1 MNKKKWIFT
10 GVAGVVGLGIV
21 AGGAAAT
28 ASTMNLQTT
37 NGTVIPDGAITERAG
52 VLDSKTVQLRQTNSA
67 VTVVSAPSA
76 ANVDTT
82 ASAPSPAPSAA
93 SAPTAASAPS
103 PAPSPASAPS
113 AASAPSPA
121 SAPSAASVASAAS
134 D

>member
-1 MNKKKWIFT
+1 MNSKKWIFT

-37 NGTVIPDGAITERAG
+37 DGTVIPGGAINERAS
-52 VLDSKTVQLRQTNSA
+52 VLDGKTVQLRQTNSA

-76 ANVDTT
+76 ANVDST
-82 ASAPSPAPSAA
+82 ASVPSPATAPSPAPT
-93 SAPTAASAPS
+93 PASAPS

-113 AASAPSPA
+113 PAPSPV
-121 SAPSAASVASAAS
+121 SAPTAASVASAPS
-134 D
+134 N

>member
-37 NGTVIPDGAITERAG
+37 DGTVIPGGAINERAG
-52 VLDSKTVQLRQTNSA
+52 VLSGNTVQLRETNSS
-67 VTVVSAPSA
+67 VTVVSAPSV
-76 ANVDTT
+76 ANVDTPASAPTAGSAPST
-82 ASAPSPAPSAA
+82 ASAPSPASV
-93 SAPTAASAPS
+93 
-103 PAPSPASAPS
+103 PSPASAPS
-113 AASAPSPA
+113 AATAPSSA

-134 D
+134 S